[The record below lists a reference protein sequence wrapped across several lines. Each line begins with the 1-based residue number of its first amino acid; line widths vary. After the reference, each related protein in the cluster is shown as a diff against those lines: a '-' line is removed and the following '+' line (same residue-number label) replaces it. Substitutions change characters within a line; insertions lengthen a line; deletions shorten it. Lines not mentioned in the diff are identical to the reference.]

1 VRFGWVWNPG
11 FQGLQFRVRNGPQ
24 TEGLATLSLGVLIV
38 PGIRDPETR
47 VPTPLVWD
55 RFREGWF
62 GPPSGRG
69 VLGRAGPDKDH
80 VWVWTPPVEGGEGGL
95 GGYAILASQDVLAG
109 WHREGV

>member
-1 VRFGWVWNPG
+1 LGLLLKVLKVGAVWG
-11 FQGLQFRVRNGPQ
+11 GSGTLVSRVSNSGSETDPQ

-62 GPPSGRG
+62 GPP
-69 VLGRAGPDKDH
+69 L
-80 VWVWTPPVEGGEGGL
+80 
-95 GGYAILASQDVLAG
+95 
-109 WHREGV
+109 REGCLGKGRP